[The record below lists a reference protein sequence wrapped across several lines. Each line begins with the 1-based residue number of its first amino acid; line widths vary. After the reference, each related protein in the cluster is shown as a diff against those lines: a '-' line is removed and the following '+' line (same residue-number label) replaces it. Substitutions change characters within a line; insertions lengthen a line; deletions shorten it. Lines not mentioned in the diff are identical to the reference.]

1 MVLLP
6 GSAALVQPLSKKVPG
21 ISLLPNAA
29 FNCRDRGDSPP
40 GSHPGGGLSHREA
53 RLLAHGGGGC
63 AVLASRAWER
73 KWWLLTQHQPE
84 GGEGVEELSEA
95 GRK

>member
-1 MVLLP
+1 MPPLTV
-6 GSAALVQPLSKKVPG
+6 GTGETALQEVIQEVACPIARL
-21 ISLLPNAA
+21 
-29 FNCRDRGDSPP
+29 
-40 GSHPGGGLSHREA
+40 EA

>member
-29 FNCRDRGDSPP
+29 FNCRDRGDSPL

-53 RLLAHGGGGC
+53 RGSA
-63 AVLASRAWER
+63 ARP
-73 KWWLLTQHQPE
+73 WWRWLCSTGLQSL
-84 GGEGVEELSEA
+84 GEEVVAADSA
-95 GRK
+95 PA